1 MSTINNINNSSA
13 VNNTQYIPQTDVT
26 NSTTNNGEFS
36 SVLSNALSDITSSN
50 NLNIGNFAS
59 PGFGSIPNTFLP
71 FPSQTQSLENAIIAA
86 GESGTSSDIM
96 AALMMLMMMMQTGGD
111 GGDMSP
117 MMQVMSALI
126 ANLQGS
132 DALRNNFLYNS
143 GGEPFVLDTIDRM
156 VFNRPIEHIETSG
169 TNEAILPL
177 QWWRPTTPAITS
189 DPTYRSTA
197 LYRAVLDQ
205 FNVETAE
212 RYRPGREG
220 HTYCNIFVWDA
231 SRAMGAEVPYYTDPA
246 TGNIRSYPDTQG
258 ANFNGAIA
266 MCKWLETHGARYGWV
281 QVDAA
286 TAQMHANMGK
296 PAVTSSGS
304 IGHVQMIAPSQDG
317 LYDPSRG
324 VAITQA
330 GGKNFNYTYITS
342 TYGLQRLN
350 SGQIKHW
357 IHP

>member
-1 MSTINNINNSSA
+1 MSTVNNISNI
-13 VNNTQYIPQTDVT
+13 NNTQYTPQTVAT
-26 NSTTNNGEFS
+26 AEATNNGEFS
-36 SVLSNALSDITSSN
+36 SVLSNALRDITTSN
-50 NLNIGNFAS
+50 VMNTGNLTGS
-59 PGFGSIPNTFLP
+59 GFSGMPNSFLP
-71 FPSQTQSLENAIIAA
+71 IQTHTQSLENAILSAS
-86 GESGTSSDIM
+86 ESGTSSDIM
-96 AALMMLMMMMQTGGD
+96 AALMMLMMMMQSGGE

-126 ANLQGS
+126 ANMQGS

-143 GGEPFVLDTIDRM
+143 GGEPFVLDTIDRV
-156 VFNRPIEHIETSG
+156 VFNRPIEDIELSG

-177 QWWRPTTPAITS
+177 QWWRPTTPAISS
-189 DPTYRSTA
+189 DPTFRSA
-197 LYRAVLDQ
+197 ELYRAVLDQ

-350 SGQIKHW
+350 SGEIKHW